1 MSILVTGGAGFIGS
15 HTCVE
20 LLDHGCDVVV
30 VDDLSNSWPGA
41 LTALRRLTERDF
53 AFHEADLRVVGSLDE
68 VFGSYDISAVIH
80 FAAKKAVG
88 ESMSMPIEYFEAN
101 VSGTINLLR
110 TMVEHDVRN
119 LVFSSSCSI
128 YGDQYRRPI
137 TENDPPRPVNPYAQS
152 KLTCEQML
160 QAVCTAYPNFSAI
173 ALRYFNPAGAHPSGV
188 IGECGRG
195 APSNV
200 VPVMTKVAAGL
211 GEKLQIFGSDYDT
224 PDGTAI
230 RDYIHVMDV
239 AEAHRMALEH
249 LDDQP
254 GMRALNLGTGD
265 GLSVLELVRTFEQ
278 ACGVSVPFTITG
290 RRPGDVASLVA
301 DSGLGARAWGWRQS
315 RDVPSMFRDA
325 WRFEQM
331 NPDGFP
337 DTLPEQREMKL
348 TVIGTGYL
356 GAVHAACMAELGHD
370 VLGVDSDADKIAA
383 LASGRAPLFEAG
395 LNDLLARGIDSG
407 NLSFGTSLAAAAEF
421 GQVHF
426 ICVGTPQLPG
436 SLAADTSSVE
446 AVIAGLGPR
455 LTRPAL
461 VVGKS
466 TVPVGTA
473 GRLATRLAQL
483 APAGS
488 AAELA
493 WNPEFL
499 REGYAIKDTLEPD
512 RVVVGVTSAI
522 AEATLRSVYAP
533 LLQAGTP
540 YIATDL
546 STAEL
551 AKVSANAFLA
561 TKISFINAM
570 ADICDAAG
578 ANITTLAEV
587 LGHDTRIGHR
597 GMAAGLGFGGGC
609 LPKDVRA
616 LLARAAELGVAD
628 SVRFLHEIEI
638 FNTARRRSVAELAAE
653 LCGGSLGS
661 VHAAARHR
669 VQARD
674 R

>member
-15 HTCVE
+15 HTCVD

-88 ESMSMPIEYFEAN
+88 ESMSMPIEYFEVN

-290 RRPGDVASLVA
+290 RRAGDVASLVA
-301 DSGLGARAWGWRQS
+301 DSGLVARAWGWRPS

-337 DTLPEQREMKL
+337 DTLPEHVK
-348 TVIGTGYL
+348 
-356 GAVHAACMAELGHD
+356 
-370 VLGVDSDADKIAA
+370 
-383 LASGRAPLFEAG
+383 
-395 LNDLLARGIDSG
+395 
-407 NLSFGTSLAAAAEF
+407 
-421 GQVHF
+421 
-426 ICVGTPQLPG
+426 
-436 SLAADTSSVE
+436 
-446 AVIAGLGPR
+446 
-455 LTRPAL
+455 
-461 VVGKS
+461 
-466 TVPVGTA
+466 
-473 GRLATRLAQL
+473 
-483 APAGS
+483 
-488 AAELA
+488 
-493 WNPEFL
+493 
-499 REGYAIKDTLEPD
+499 
-512 RVVVGVTSAI
+512 
-522 AEATLRSVYAP
+522 
-533 LLQAGTP
+533 
-540 YIATDL
+540 
-546 STAEL
+546 
-551 AKVSANAFLA
+551 
-561 TKISFINAM
+561 
-570 ADICDAAG
+570 
-578 ANITTLAEV
+578 
-587 LGHDTRIGHR
+587 
-597 GMAAGLGFGGGC
+597 
-609 LPKDVRA
+609 
-616 LLARAAELGVAD
+616 
-628 SVRFLHEIEI
+628 
-638 FNTARRRSVAELAAE
+638 
-653 LCGGSLGS
+653 
-661 VHAAARHR
+661 
-669 VQARD
+669 
-674 R
+674 